1 MSMARTVD
9 EKQYAEKRNEILD
22 VVQRFVFTTGYEN
35 MSIKD
40 VIRELEISSGAFYHY
55 FDSKTALLE
64 ALIARIKEETEKPF
78 LPILNN
84 PDVNAIEKLQ
94 GFFDTLD
101 SLRLANK
108 ANVVQLSR
116 IWYTD
121 ANTIVRQKVNEAI
134 IEQRAPLLNQIV
146 HQGIE
151 EGVFTTTYPDKS
163 GEVML
168 VLLEGMGNTHARLLL
183 SIDADTDTTPIIE
196 EIVSVH
202 EAYMDA
208 LERTL
213 GAPSHSLYRA
223 KAEEVTIW
231 VNTIKADVHKRQS

>member
-1 MSMARTVD
+1 MARTVN
-9 EKQYAEKRNEILD
+9 EEEYVSKRNEILD
-22 VVQRFVFTTGYEN
+22 IAQRHIYTKGYEQ

-40 VIRELEISSGAFYHY
+40 IRCELGISNGAFYHY
-55 FDSKTALLE
+55 FDSKTAVLE
-64 ALIARIKEETEKPF
+64 GFLERIQEVTEKPL

-84 PDVNAIEKLQ
+84 PHLTAIEKLQ

-108 ANVVQLSR
+108 AEVVKLAR
-116 IWYTD
+116 VWYMD
-121 ANTIVRQKVNEAI
+121 ANSVVRQKVSEAVMK
-134 IEQRAPLLNQIV
+134 QRAPLLNQIV
-146 HQGIE
+146 QQGIA
-151 EGVFTTTYPDKS
+151 EGVFTTAYPDKS
-163 GEVML
+163 GEVIL
-168 VLLEGMGNTHARLLL
+168 WLLEGMGNTHARLLL
-183 SIDADTDTTPIIE
+183 SISADTDETDLIE

-223 KAEEVTIW
+223 KDEEVRIW
-231 VNTIKADVHKRQS
+231 LNTVKEDIRNRQS